1 MSVRLQIARV
11 LVQSQ
16 VARFVAVGIAS
27 TLAYAVL
34 YLLLRGWLGP
44 GAANAIALA
53 CTGVANTQANR
64 HLTFG
69 VRGRERI
76 VRHHLQGALVFALT
90 LALTSAALHLQQ
102 AVAPRAPRAVELIV
116 LLVASACATITRYV
130 ALRSWVFARR
140 RARRAPAVEARATA
154 PPLA

>member
-1 MSVRLQIARV
+1 MTARRYVARL
-11 LVQSQ
+11 LLQSQ
-16 VARFVAVGIAS
+16 VARFVAVGLVS
-27 TLAYAVL
+27 TLAYAAL

-44 GAANAIALA
+44 GAANALALA

-69 VRGRERI
+69 VRGRQRL

-90 LALTSAALHLQQ
+90 LSLTSAALHLQQ
-102 AVAPRAPRAVELIV
+102 AVAPSAPRAVELIV
-116 LLVASACATITRYV
+116 LLVASGCATITRYV

-140 RARRAPAVEARATA
+140 RTHRGSAVEAGAAAR
-154 PPLA
+154 PLA